1 MELKKII
8 KETILEEKDLRLEN
22 YLQELKDIRDD
33 SYRNQR
39 LLEIS
44 VKLINEGFNIEDF
57 AKDFKNAN
65 WSGAFKESMLSGV
78 REYIIRYVIKEI
90 FGANS
95 DISTTAAQILADYS
109 PLDLLRPFKNHES
122 CMSSNGMPKLVDV
135 LLEVLVR
142 KFGSKVL
149 NTDRNDYGINLK
161 SAGTTLA
168 GNIFGEAIRQS
179 NISEIIS
186 DKFCRLIH

>member
-44 VKLINEGFNIEDF
+44 IKLINEGFNINDMI
-57 AKDFKNAN
+57 KDFKNAN

-95 DISTTAAQILADYS
+95 DISTTAAQFLADYS
-109 PLDLLRPFKNHES
+109 PLDLLKPFKNYES
-122 CMSSNGMPKLVDV
+122 CMSSNGMPKLIDA
-135 LLEVLVR
+135 LLEVVVR
-142 KFGSKVL
+142 KIGSNITGV
-149 NTDRNDYGINLK
+149 DSDDYSLNLK

-168 GNIFGEAIRQS
+168 GNLFGEAIRES
-179 NISEIIS
+179 NFSETISE
-186 DKFCRLIH
+186 KFCRLIH